1 MKKSAL
7 ACMSALFMAA
17 ALVSCSHSSSSGSSY
32 SSDDL
37 RSALLKDGNSVDLDE
52 YDVDSD
58 ETYLVKKVTVKGNA
72 GGASFTVI
80 NSGAEFIGID
90 NISTLVIEQSVDR
103 DEKGKNTADGTFS
116 AENCSVQNMIVKGGG
131 QNSIHIKGGEVKNIA
146 VGKTDVHI
154 SLELSVVIEVI
165 FDFTDK
171 GYEGSIS
178 AEQGVSV
185 RSASEKLV
193 AVLKEAG
200 VAAAVAEDPPEEL
213 KRIVDSHKLVEARA
227 EAGGIHFSL
236 KIPAAFEN
244 LGGLG
249 YLQIFD
255 AEADEENGMRV
266 EAGVGSGSEENIADL
281 LYPLV
286 EKGKEYTFWV
296 LFEPAD
302 QAFKFPSGVS
312 QVWKSAAVCV
322 GDPDHWDS
330 YTQWIGG
337 EYFYN
342 EDGKDG
348 CKSYVLLRDGCLTDY
363 RKWLANAK
371 SYGCNK
377 IMMQMR
383 WNFSVPSSRGFTVW
397 LFATAKSWFEPV
409 DVDTLSDPYL

>member
-1 MKKSAL
+1 
-7 ACMSALFMAA
+7 
-17 ALVSCSHSSSSGSSY
+17 
-32 SSDDL
+32 
-37 RSALLKDGNSVDLDE
+37 
-52 YDVDSD
+52 
-58 ETYLVKKVTVKGNA
+58 
-72 GGASFTVI
+72 
-80 NSGAEFIGID
+80 
-90 NISTLVIEQSVDR
+90 
-103 DEKGKNTADGTFS
+103 
-116 AENCSVQNMIVKGGG
+116 MIVKGGG

-296 LFEPAD
+296 SFEPADHTALDWRRYIYGEKITITATGGIGEIEIINNDSTMKAEITGIEDKKDLVRVYFKEPAD

-397 LFATAKSWFEPV
+397 LFATAKNWFEPV